1 MKLSKIVLFSFI
13 LIMLILSVTFSIK
26 SFTGYLVSDISDGNA
41 NFNAFLFLLIGL
53 FGTWLYIAKFK
64 AK

>member
-1 MKLSKIVLFSFI
+1 
-13 LIMLILSVTFSIK
+13 MLILSVTFSIK

-53 FGTWLYIAKFK
+53 FGTWLYIARFK